1 MTVVDPSLQVIY
13 DTVVKPDK
21 EAIDYNTRY
30 VLHKLFAFETVEHS
44 KYSSC
49 EVLAWELSLESRVT
63 LFSFNSFI
71 HSKPLIGYLLKLCRH
86 CC

>member
-1 MTVVDPSLQVIY
+1 MTVIDPSFQLVY

-30 VLHKLFAFETVEHS
+30 VLHKVFSFEAVEHS

-49 EVLAWELSLESRVT
+49 EVLSRR
-63 LFSFNSFI
+63 
-71 HSKPLIGYLLKLCRH
+71 Y
-86 CC
+86 

>member
-1 MTVVDPSLQVIY
+1 MELTVVTVIDPSFQLVY

-30 VLHKLFAFETVEHS
+30 VLHKVFSFEAVEHS

-49 EVLAWELSLESRVT
+49 EVLAWVLSLESRVT
-63 LFSFNSFI
+63 LF
-71 HSKPLIGYLLKLCRH
+71 L
-86 CC
+86 